1 MFGLTQLGVE
11 AFLAAMG
18 IQFVSSLMG
27 IAVASI
33 APEIARS
40 LQASSTFAGLYI
52 GFMYVG
58 ACISS
63 LVGGNFIRRY
73 GPAHITEF
81 ALAFAAA
88 AVILCMA
95 PLESIVIFSAFLL
108 GLAKGPL
115 MPAINTMLSRQVE
128 KGRYN
133 IIFSLKQCA
142 GPVGMAASGLVVP
155 FLTTH
160 FGWRVGLS
168 FVAVLCVLT
177 ALWSQWIKKD
187 QDSSFQFKDEPI
199 SFTHLADSLKLVR
212 DNPLLRRLSVL
223 SIIYKGLQMSVL
235 AYMVVFLTDMEFSL
249 VFAGL
254 ALAVSNFGA
263 IFGRIFWG
271 ALADKVHS
279 SRVVL
284 ALCGILMGIFTVV
297 LSFTQAD
304 WPKFV
309 VLIVSFL
316 LGINSLGWSGVF
328 FAQIAAAAPQGK
340 VAEATGGVDFFSFV
354 GAIFVPMAFG
364 FLGHHLGEF
373 TTGFWIVSA
382 VTMLC
387 AAYLLLVK
395 DILPSS

>member
-1 MFGLTQLGVE
+1 
-11 AFLAAMG
+11 
-18 IQFVSSLMG
+18 
-27 IAVASI
+27 
-33 APEIARS
+33 
-40 LQASSTFAGLYI
+40 
-52 GFMYVG
+52 
-58 ACISS
+58 
-63 LVGGNFIRRY
+63 
-73 GPAHITEF
+73 
-81 ALAFAAA
+81 
-88 AVILCMA
+88 
-95 PLESIVIFSAFLL
+95 
-108 GLAKGPL
+108 
-115 MPAINTMLSRQVE
+115 
-128 KGRYN
+128 
-133 IIFSLKQCA
+133 
-142 GPVGMAASGLVVP
+142 
-155 FLTTH
+155 
-160 FGWRVGLS
+160 
-168 FVAVLCVLT
+168 
-177 ALWSQWIKKD
+177 
-187 QDSSFQFKDEPI
+187 
-199 SFTHLADSLKLVR
+199 LADSLKLVL

-235 AYMVVFLTDMEFSL
+235 AYMVVFLTDMKFSL

-271 ALADKVHS
+271 ALADKIHS

-284 ALCGILMGIFTVV
+284 AICGILMGIFTVV

-328 FAQIAAAAPQGK
+328 FAQIAAAAPHGK

-395 DILPSS
+395 DIQPSS